1 MFTFQLTIKQKLPA
15 LEQHLKKAL
24 LRGGV
29 AMPRLRLER
38 RSGPSEDEDVTAETA
53 GFQDSDSTI
62 SSGNG
67 PSPQALGSGAIV
79 AIAVSATAVLVGLFA
94 ALRTARRRRHLMKRN
109 AYFETPTTEDDEETQ
124 GEADNVMMDSD
135 WHSGPTA
142 NDWLD
147 DDDDLGSDRDGSGNA
162 L

>member
-1 MFTFQLTIKQKLPA
+1 MFKFQLTIKQQLST

-24 LRGGV
+24 VRGGV

-38 RSGPSEDEDVTAETA
+38 RSGPSEDEGVIAETTGLHDA
-53 GFQDSDSTI
+53 DSTI
-62 SSGNG
+62 SPGTG
-67 PSPQALGSGAIV
+67 PSPQALGSGVIV
-79 AIAVSATAVLVGLFA
+79 AIVVSATVVLVGLFA

-109 AYFETPTTEDDEETQ
+109 AYFETRTTEDDEEAH
-124 GEADNVMMDSD
+124 GEGDNVMMDSD

-147 DDDDLGSDRDGSGNA
+147 DDDQGNDRDGNA